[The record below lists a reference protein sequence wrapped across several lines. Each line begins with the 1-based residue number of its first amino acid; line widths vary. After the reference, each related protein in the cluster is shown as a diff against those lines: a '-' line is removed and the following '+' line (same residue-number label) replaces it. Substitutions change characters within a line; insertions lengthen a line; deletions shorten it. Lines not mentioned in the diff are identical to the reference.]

1 MQALAKNAMDNQL
14 SASAVFQRPLI
25 LNIFTT
31 TPATQHVLMELLQ
44 TDSIVQPA
52 MIQFSA

>member
-14 SASAVFQRPLI
+14 SASAAFQQPLI
-25 LNIFTT
+25 LNTFTT
-31 TPATQHVLMELLQ
+31 TPAIQHALMELLQ